1 VILGREDMARGQ
13 QGGVPWNARGE
24 VEQDMTQLVRHQGQ
38 QKRAGIRV
46 DEKWGWRGKKPGPD
60 IALRLGAGDSQGS
73 SWLSRGKF
81 DDFHNTVLLG

>member
-1 VILGREDMARGQ
+1 MARGQ

-46 DEKWGWRGKKPGPD
+46 DEKWGTVVAGKKTRPGYRPETWRRG
-60 IALRLGAGDSQGS
+60 LAGVKLVK
-73 SWLSRGKF
+73 SWQ
-81 DDFHNTVLLG
+81 V